1 MSALVSAI
9 AFPVCAA
16 VIWMT
21 LRTPIA
27 ARLTAKPSTERWH
40 TRETPALG
48 GIGVFAGILAG
59 VGFAIAVGAVS
70 GSDTLLAI
78 IGAAGLLFAVGLLDD
93 ALGLPALAKLAAQ
106 GAAAAIVLTNGL
118 TVELVKNDWIAVPL
132 AVVWLI
138 GMTNAFNLLD
148 NMDGIAATVAGIA
161 CAYFAID
168 AVTVHSNELVLVL
181 SLSLAFACAGFLP
194 FNVRRGKPAAAF
206 LGDSG
211 SQVIGFSLA
220 AIALASS
227 WKAAAP
233 SLATVLLPLL
243 VLAVP
248 IVDTALVTI
257 VRALERRPIHVGGR
271 DHTSHRLVHGG
282 LSEKRTLLLIAV
294 VAAALGGTSLAYN
307 AANNS
312 VVTLVGV
319 LITFAVL
326 VQVAGFLGGFGAGLQ
341 RERMAEMLL
350 DFVLITVA
358 FACAYFLRF
367 EGVGPENQRHLF
379 LAALPLILAARYA
392 VFILMGTYSSVW
404 RYMSARDAIK
414 IPIAVFLSEGIAVL
428 FLALSQARDFESYSR
443 SVFVIDAIICT
454 LLIGLAR
461 LAERAFTPALGSLT
475 RPQGRRRV
483 LIVGAGR
490 AGRSLLRELRETA
503 GEQIVGFV
511 DDNPR
516 LRHRRVHGVQILGPS
531 AEIDAVIAKRNPDV
545 VLVTI
550 PDAPRERLDVIVAGC
565 ERAGVPCSFVRRQTD
580 LDPAAILGHTT
591 E

>member
-1 MSALVSAI
+1 MSALVSAV

-16 VIWMT
+16 VIWIA
-21 LRTPIA
+21 LRTPLA
-27 ARLTAKPSTERWH
+27 ARLAAKPSSERWH

-48 GIGVFAGILAG
+48 GIGVFAGIVAG
-59 VGFAIAVGAVS
+59 VGLAIAVGAVS

-78 IGAAGLLFAVGLLDD
+78 IGAAALLFAVGLLDD
-93 ALGLPALAKLAAQ
+93 AFGLPVPAKLAAQ
-106 GAAAAIVLTNGL
+106 GGAAAIVLTNGL
-118 TVELVKNDWIAVPL
+118 TVELIKTDWIAVPL
-132 AVVWLI
+132 AVVWLV

-148 NMDGIAATVAGIA
+148 HMDGIAATVAGIA

-168 AVTVHSNELVLVL
+168 AVAVHSNDLVLVL
-181 SLSLAFACAGFLP
+181 SVCVAFACAGFLP
-194 FNVRRGKPAAAF
+194 FNVRRKKPAAVF

-248 IVDTALVTI
+248 IADTALVTV

-271 DHTSHRLVHGG
+271 DHTSHRLVYTG

-312 VVTLVGV
+312 IVTLVGV
-319 LITFAVL
+319 LVTFALL

-350 DFVLITVA
+350 DFVLITAA

-367 EGVGPENQRHLF
+367 EGVGPPNQRHLF

-404 RYMSARDAIK
+404 RFMSARDALK
-414 IPIAVFLSEGIAVL
+414 IPIAIFLSEGIAVL
-428 FLALSQARDFESYSR
+428 FLAFSQARSFASYSH

-454 LLIGLAR
+454 LLIGLSR

-475 RPQGRRRV
+475 RPTGRRRV

-490 AGRSLLRELRETA
+490 GGRSLLRELRETA
-503 GEQIVGFV
+503 GEQVLGFI
-511 DDNPR
+511 DDDPA
-516 LRHRRVHGVQILGPS
+516 LLHRRVHGVQILGTS
-531 AEIDAVIAKRNPDV
+531 AEIDAVLERRKPDV
-545 VLVTI
+545 VFVTI
-550 PDAPRERLDVIVAGC
+550 PDAPRERLDFVVAGC
-565 ERAGVPCSFVRRQTD
+565 ERAGVACSFVRRHTD
-580 LDPAAILGHTT
+580 LDPAVVLGPAS